1 MNTTVSMMTE
11 KKPTYTYDD
20 PAANAAAI
28 MAADMRRL
36 TTAALNDAGAALVAL
51 QRLVAYIAELQAAIG
66 LGTLDYMA
74 LEAARRQLRDL
85 RACAETLG
93 VGLE

>member
-1 MNTTVSMMTE
+1 MPTNMTH
-11 KKPTYTYDD
+11 TDD

>member
-1 MNTTVSMMTE
+1 MPTNMTH
-11 KKPTYTYDD
+11 YTDD

-28 MAADMRRL
+28 MAADMRRI
-36 TTAALNDAGAALVAL
+36 TTAALNDAGAAVVAL
-51 QRLVAYIAELQAAIG
+51 QRLGAYIAELQAAIG

-85 RACAETLG
+85 RQAAEALG
-93 VGLE
+93 VNLP